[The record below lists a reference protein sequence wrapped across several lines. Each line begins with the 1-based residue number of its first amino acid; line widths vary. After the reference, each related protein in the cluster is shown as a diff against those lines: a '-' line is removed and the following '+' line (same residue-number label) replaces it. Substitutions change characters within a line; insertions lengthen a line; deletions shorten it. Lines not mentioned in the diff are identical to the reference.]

1 MLVPVTVLDVI
12 DIFLVALI
20 MFQFYRIIRGTSV
33 FSIFIGVF
41 LIYLFWLLVKALN
54 MNLISS
60 LLGQVIGVGV
70 IALIVVF
77 QQEVKRFLLVIG
89 NRYLKNTR
97 ISLSRFFTSQKDE
110 PGGPTIVEEIVNA
123 AESMASKRIGA
134 LIVIGR
140 QSQLG
145 MYADRGEII
154 NAKISAEL
162 LETIF
167 FKNTPLHDGAVL
179 IEDRQILAARCPLP
193 VTDQYALSSHY
204 GMRHRAAIGISEHT
218 DALVVVVSEER
229 GRISI
234 ADAGEIRENLK
245 ADELRNVL
253 LMLATRRSVGDRPCY
268 CRHRPV
274 LATFRSLV
282 CTMGRLP
289 GCRCGGG
296 SAGRL
301 RFDQPSIISRDACL
315 PSAFR
320 HAA

>member
-1 MLVPVTVLDVI
+1 MLVPITVLDII

-20 MFQFYRIIRGTSV
+20 LFQFYRIIRGTSV

-97 ISLSRFFTSQKDE
+97 FSFTRFFTSGKDE
-110 PGGPTIVEEIVNA
+110 PGGPPIVEEIVKA
-123 AESMASKRIGA
+123 AESMASKKIGA

-145 MYADRGEII
+145 MYADRGEVIR
-154 NAKISAEL
+154 AQISAEL

-179 IEDRQILAARCPLP
+179 IEDRLILAARCPLP
-193 VTDQYALSSHY
+193 VTDQYALSSHF
-204 GMRHRAAIGISEHT
+204 GMRHRAALGISENT

-229 GRISI
+229 GRISV
-234 ADAGEIRENLK
+234 AESGEIRENLK
-245 ADELRNVL
+245 PDELRNIL
-253 LMLATRRSVGDRPCY
+253 LTEKVW
-268 CRHRPV
+268 
-274 LATFRSLV
+274 
-282 CTMGRLP
+282 
-289 GCRCGGG
+289 
-296 SAGRL
+296 
-301 RFDQPSIISRDACL
+301 
-315 PSAFR
+315 
-320 HAA
+320 